1 MRPPEGLRRAGGGV
15 SLSGAPKTGV
25 EGYENPGVSCESGNR
40 TGTRESGLSKAS
52 AFTAT
57 AATKTPKQTDKK
69 TTKMIARVLRW
80 RALR

>member
-1 MRPPEGLRRAGGGV
+1 VRPPEGLRRAGGGV

-25 EGYENPGVSCESGNR
+25 KGYENPGVSCESGNR

-57 AATKTPKQTDKK
+57 AATKTPEQTDKK